1 MEEYIGGLWDKLIT
15 RVAYQGYPEARVEL
29 AQMKNVAATFFRAL
43 GGDPGIN
50 LQSGSA
56 STHGARRSWLERI
69 AGIGEKAELTWSDET
84 TLHLPACIDYFP
96 ERELNRELY
105 LWLLALVAHDV
116 TPEAPHFQR
125 NQSATRSL
133 LNAFPSLQERYAR
146 LVHATLARRPDP
158 TKLNKQEAENE
169 LLIRQALLEPG
180 SVPSDLKKVGRKDFN
195 VVPVILWLHSP
206 SNSNA
211 RSSRPASK
219 LTPEQAQG
227 SATQTDSEQRKRMA
241 ERTDMPD
248 NPNPFMLLFRAES
261 LFSWAEYVKVN
272 RPLDEDDN
280 PDAQRAAN
288 DFDVLSVANDGKSTA
303 SRVRF
308 DLDLPAEADDDLLL
322 ADGILYPEW
331 HYKKQQLLDNHACV
345 QMLLARNA
353 DALALPAHLRST
365 AKRLRQQFQS
375 LTPERQRLRG
385 QLSGDDIDIDAC
397 VRFNAER
404 RGASGGA
411 NHHGLAVASPGLYLD
426 NRQQSR
432 DMACLLLA
440 DLSMSTD
447 TWVNNQARVIDVIRD
462 SLYLLCEAL
471 AATRDRF
478 ALYGFSSVRRDHV
491 RFHLLKGFD
500 EKYNDQVRGRL
511 AHIKP
516 GFYTRMGAAIRHASA
531 ILQQQKNAR
540 RLLLILTDGKPND
553 LDQYEGRY
561 GIEDTRVAIHAAR
574 QMGLIPFCVTIDE
587 KAEDYLP
594 HLFGAK
600 GYIVVKDAA
609 ELPQLLPRLYAQLT
623 QE

>member
-1 MEEYIGGLWDKLIT
+1 MEEYIGGLWDRLIT

-29 AQMKNVAATFFRAL
+29 AQMKNIAATFFRAL

-56 STHGARRSWLERI
+56 STHGARRLWLERI
-69 AGIGEKAELTWSDET
+69 AGIGEKTELTWADET
-84 TLHLPACIDYFP
+84 TLHLPASIDYFP

-116 TPEAPHFQR
+116 RPDAPYLQR
-125 NQSATRSL
+125 NQSATLAL
-133 LNAFPSLQERYAR
+133 LDAFPSLQERYAR
-146 LVHATLARRPDP
+146 LVQATLARRPDP
-158 TKLNKQEAENE
+158 TTLKKQEAENE
-169 LLIRQALLEPG
+169 LRIRQALLAPG
-180 SVPSDLKKVGRKDFN
+180 SVPSELKKVGRKEFSFIP
-195 VVPVILWLHSP
+195 VPLWLHP
-206 SNSNA
+206 PANA
-211 RSSRPASK
+211 NNKSSKPASK

-227 SATQTDSEQRKRMA
+227 SAAQSDTEQRKRMA

-248 NPNPFMLLFRAES
+248 NPSPFMLLFRAES

-288 DFDVLSVANDGKSTA
+288 DFDILSVANDGKSTA

-331 HYKKQQLLDNHACV
+331 HYKKQQLLENYACI
-345 QMLLARNA
+345 QMLLAR
-353 DALALPAHLRST
+353 DAEAQALPAHLRAT

-397 VRFNAER
+397 VRFSAER
-404 RGASGGA
+404 CGA
-411 NHHGLAVASPGLYLD
+411 NNHGLAVASPGLYLD

-478 ALYGFSSVRRDHV
+478 ALYGFSSVRRDNV
-491 RFHLLKGFD
+491 RFHILKGFD
-500 EKYNDQVRGRL
+500 EQYSDQIRGRL
-511 AHIKP
+511 AKIKP

-574 QMGLIPFCVTIDE
+574 QLGLIPFCVTIDE

-600 GYIVVKDAA
+600 GYIVVKDAT

-623 QE
+623 QQS

>member
-29 AQMKNVAATFFRAL
+29 AQMKNIAATFFRAL

-56 STHGARRSWLERI
+56 SAHGARRSWLERI
-69 AGIGEKAELTWSDET
+69 AGIGEKAELTWADET
-84 TLHLPACIDYFP
+84 TLHLPTFIDYFP

-116 TPEAPHFQR
+116 SPEAPYLHR
-125 NQSATRSL
+125 NQAATLAL
-133 LNAFPSLQERYAR
+133 LQAFPALQERYER
-146 LVHATLARRPDP
+146 LVQASLLRRPDP
-158 TKLNKQEAENE
+158 AQLKKQEAENE
-169 LLIRQALLEPG
+169 LLLRQALLQPG
-180 SVPSDLKKVGRKDFN
+180 SVQAELKKVGRKEFN
-195 VVPVILWLHSP
+195 IVPVALWLNTP
-206 SNSNA
+206 SKNTIKNSK
-211 RSSRPASK
+211 PASK

-227 SATQTDSEQRKRMA
+227 SAVQSDTEQRKRMA

-248 NPNPFMLLFRAES
+248 NPSPFMLLFRAES

-272 RPLDEDDN
+272 RPLDEDEN

-331 HYKKQQLLDNHACV
+331 HYKKQQLLENHACI
-345 QMLLARNA
+345 QMLLAR
-353 DALALPAHLRST
+353 DAEAQALPVHLRAT

-397 VRFNAER
+397 VRFSAER
-404 RGASGGA
+404 RGANS
-411 NHHGLAVASPGLYLD
+411 HGLAVASPGLYLD

-478 ALYGFSSVRRDHV
+478 ALYGFSSVRRDNV
-491 RFHLLKGFD
+491 RFHILKGFD
-500 EKYNDQVRGRL
+500 EQYSDQIRGRL
-511 AHIKP
+511 AEIKP

-574 QMGLIPFCVTIDE
+574 QLGLIPFCVTIDE

-600 GYIVVKDAA
+600 GYIVVKNAA

>member
-29 AQMKNVAATFFRAL
+29 AQMKNIAATFFRAL

-69 AGIGEKAELTWSDET
+69 AGIGEKAELTWADDT
-84 TLHLPACIDYFP
+84 TLHLPAFIDYFP

-116 TPEAPHFQR
+116 RPDAPYLQR
-125 NQSATRSL
+125 NQTATLAL
-133 LNAFPSLQERYAR
+133 LNAFPSLQERYSR
-146 LVHATLARRPDP
+146 LVQATLARRPDP
-158 TKLNKQEAENE
+158 LQLKKQEAENE
-169 LLIRQALLEPG
+169 LLLRQALLTPG
-180 SVPSDLKKVGRKDFN
+180 SVQSELKKLGRKEFSFI
-195 VVPVILWLHSP
+195 PVALWLHPP
-206 SNSNA
+206 SNTSNK
-211 RSSRPASK
+211 SSKPASK
-219 LTPEQAQG
+219 TTPEQAQG
-227 SATQTDSEQRKRMA
+227 SAAQNDTEQRKRMA

-248 NPNPFMLLFRAES
+248 NPSPFMLLFRAES

-331 HYKKQQLLDNHACV
+331 HYKKQQLLEKHACV
-345 QMLLARNA
+345 QMLLAR
-353 DALALPAHLRST
+353 DAEAQALPAHLRAT

-385 QLSGDDIDIDAC
+385 QLNGDDIDIDAC
-397 VRFNAER
+397 VRFSAER
-404 RGASGGA
+404 CSA
-411 NHHGLAVASPGLYLD
+411 NRHGLAVASPGLYLD
-426 NRQQSR
+426 NRQQNR
-432 DMACLLLA
+432 DLACLLLA

-478 ALYGFSSVRRDHV
+478 ALYGFSSVRRDNV

-500 EKYNDQVRGRL
+500 EQYNDQIRGRL
-511 AHIKP
+511 ADIKP

-540 RLLLILTDGKPND
+540 RLLLIITDGKPND

-574 QMGLIPFCVTIDE
+574 QLGLIPFCVTIDE

-623 QE
+623 NEN